1 MKLKERKKRENES
14 WERKDENIEKKWKWR
29 KQIKN
34 EIRKNVINWRMKI
47 KNVKLGKKKVDIKIK
62 GERSKLFK
70 RKNKILKENIE

>member
-1 MKLKERKKRENES
+1 
-14 WERKDENIEKKWKWR
+14 
-29 KQIKN
+29 
-34 EIRKNVINWRMKI
+34 MKI